1 LNVDLNVLGEEVA
14 TQNRNKAIL
23 EKRVVALEK
32 EKTELLDQLT
42 TVTSENTSLSE
53 LNRMLG
59 DEISEAKKDIDAV
72 KQKRDNLVDSLD
84 VSKYQLKQLKSSLEE
99 TTSVN
104 ASLKNE
110 LDNVNVNNKNL
121 SEEVKSLKDI
131 VKVLTS
137 STTRLEKGLATA
149 QDQITALSDEN
160 ADLLSISNRELAA
173 KDAKIDNLVIRLKR
187 QKKKLLKELN
197 NSVSQNKVDSER
209 TLIQLEQAHVQL
221 ALVLEENDQLKKD
234 TDLWKQREQSLPKE
248 LKRLQDVNLL

>member
-84 VSKYQLKQLKSSLEE
+84 VSKYQLKQLKSSLDEK
-99 TTSVN
+99 TSEN
-104 ASLKNE
+104 ASLQNE
-110 LDNVNVNNKNL
+110 LANANVNNKNL